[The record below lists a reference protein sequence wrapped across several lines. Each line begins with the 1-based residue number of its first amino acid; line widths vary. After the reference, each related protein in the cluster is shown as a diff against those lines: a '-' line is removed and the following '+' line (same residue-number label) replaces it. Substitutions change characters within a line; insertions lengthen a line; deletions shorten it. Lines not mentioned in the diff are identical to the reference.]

1 MALHCPD
8 CGFVNADGANYC
20 QRCGHFL
27 GAGPPGEQ
35 SAEPTTATY
44 RVGETGELIPVELD
58 DVVTEE
64 GAALVI
70 RAGGG
75 RVGESFPITSDRMTI
90 GRRPDCDIFLDD
102 VTVSRDHALLVRRN
116 GEIHIDD
123 LGSLNGTYVNRQR
136 IESHRLADGDE
147 LQIGKFKLTFLAR

>member
-1 MALHCPD
+1 MAVACSE
-8 CGFVNADGANYC
+8 CGFLNTDEANYC
-20 QRCGHFL
+20 SRCGAHL
-27 GAGPPGEQ
+27 DA
-35 SAEPTTATY
+35 AEPTQSSTATY

-58 DVVTEE
+58 EVVTEQ

-75 RVGESFPITSDRMTI
+75 RVGESFPLQRDRMTI

-102 VTVSRDHALLVRRN
+102 VTVSRDHALLVRR
-116 GEIHIDD
+116 GDELHIDD
-123 LGSLNGTYVNRQR
+123 LGSLNGTYVNRGR